1 MLCRNFFCLKSN
13 QYFWFSS
20 SNSWYIFV
28 CWISLF
34 CINFAPHFTLLK
46 FFGKRQFP
54 EILKLPFSPVFT
66 RVLHEF
72 CMYFQTTYYRPVAG
86 GSNGTQAALPRGQTG
101 PPTPVFPH
109 SRADGVSGQPP
120 ALGLPDVSWNVSQN
134 FCSKPGSS
142 GGNEIHH
149 SGASSFLKEFPN
161 QPKGKRCSEP

>member
-34 CINFAPHFTLLK
+34 CINFAPHFILLK
-46 FFGKRQFP
+46 FFGRRQFP

-66 RVLHEF
+66 RVSHEF

-86 GSNGTQAALPRGQTG
+86 GSNGTPSALPRGQTG

-120 ALGLPDVSWNVSQN
+120 ALGLPDVSEMYLKISAE
-134 FCSKPGSS
+134 SLAAPEEMRYITPGHPAS
-142 GGNEIHH
+142 GKYHI
-149 SGASSFLKEFPN
+149 ASNISA
-161 QPKGKRCSEP
+161 CT

>member
-72 CMYFQTTYYRPVAG
+72 CMYFQTTYYRHVAG
-86 GSNGTQAALPRGQTG
+86 IKTCPPEALPRGQTG
-101 PPTPVFPH
+101 PPNPRLPTQQRQRRLRPDT
-109 SRADGVSGQPP
+109 SSGN
-120 ALGLPDVSWNVSQN
+120 AVRFLNVSQN
-134 FCSKPGSS
+134 F
-142 GGNEIHH
+142 
-149 SGASSFLKEFPN
+149 
-161 QPKGKRCSEP
+161 

>member
-1 MLCRNFFCLKSN
+1 MLCRNFFCLKSS

-86 GSNGTQAALPRGQTG
+86 AVTELRQRCRAVRRV

-120 ALGLPDVSWNVSQN
+120 ALGLPGVSEMYLKISAVSLAAPEEMRYIT
-134 FCSKPGSS
+134 PGHPAS
-142 GGNEIHH
+142 GKYHI
-149 SGASSFLKEFPN
+149 ASNISAYT
-161 QPKGKRCSEP
+161 

>member
-46 FFGKRQFP
+46 FFGRRQFP

-66 RVLHEF
+66 RVSHEF
-72 CMYFQTTYYRPVAG
+72 CMYFQTTYYRHVAG
-86 GSNGTQAALPRGQTG
+86 AENGSGSLLPRGQPG
-101 PPTPVFPH
+101 PPIPRLPTQQESRQRH
-109 SRADGVSGQPP
+109 SRHSHASVMRFQKCISKVSDQK
-120 ALGLPDVSWNVSQN
+120 S
-134 FCSKPGSS
+134 CCRK
-142 GGNEIHH
+142 NEIHY
-149 SGASSFLKEFPN
+149 SGASSIM
-161 QPKGKRCSEP
+161 

>member
-13 QYFWFSS
+13 QYSRFLS

-34 CINFAPHFTLLK
+34 CINFTPHFNLLK

-86 GSNGTQAALPRGQTG
+86 AVTELRQRCRAVRRV

-109 SRADGVSGQPP
+109 SSADGVSGQPP
-120 ALGLPDVSWNVSQN
+120 ALGLPDVSEMYLKIPAVSLAAPEEMRYIT
-134 FCSKPGSS
+134 PGHPAS
-142 GGNEIHH
+142 GKYHIANNI
-149 SGASSFLKEFPN
+149 SA
-161 QPKGKRCSEP
+161 CT

>member
-13 QYFWFSS
+13 QYSRFLS

-34 CINFAPHFTLLK
+34 CINFTPHFNLLK

-86 GSNGTQAALPRGQTG
+86 GSNGTPAALPRGQTG
-101 PPTPVFPH
+101 PPNPRLPTQQ
-109 SRADGVSGQPP
+109 SRRSFWTAT
-120 ALGLPDVSWNVSQN
+120 
-134 FCSKPGSS
+134 SS
-142 GGNEIHH
+142 GT
-149 SGASSFLKEFPN
+149 ARRFLKCISKFL
-161 QPKGKRCSEP
+161 QQAWQIRKK

>member
-20 SNSWYIFV
+20 SNSWYILVVFK
-28 CWISLF
+28 CFLIS
-34 CINFAPHFTLLK
+34 NFTPHFTLLK
-46 FFGKRQFP
+46 FFPKWQFG

-66 RVLHEF
+66 RVSHEF

-86 GSNGTQAALPRGQTG
+86 AVTELRQRCRAVRRV

-120 ALGLPDVSWNVSQN
+120 ALGLPDVSEMYLKISAVSLAAPEEMRYIT
-134 FCSKPGSS
+134 PGHPAS
-142 GGNEIHH
+142 GKYHTGNNI
-149 SGASSFLKEFPN
+149 SAYI
-161 QPKGKRCSEP
+161 

>member
-13 QYFWFSS
+13 QYSRFLS

-46 FFGKRQFP
+46 FFGRRQFP

-66 RVLHEF
+66 RVSHEF

-86 GSNGTQAALPRGQTG
+86 AVTELRQRCRAVRRV

-120 ALGLPDVSWNVSQN
+120 A
-134 FCSKPGSS
+134 S
-142 GGNEIHH
+142 GT
-149 SGASSFLKEFPN
+149 ARRF
-161 QPKGKRCSEP
+161 

>member
-46 FFGKRQFP
+46 FFGRRQFP

-66 RVLHEF
+66 RVSHEF

-86 GSNGTQAALPRGQTG
+86 GSNGTPAALPRGQTG
-101 PPTPVFPH
+101 PPNP
-109 SRADGVSGQPP
+109 R
-120 ALGLPDVSWNVSQN
+120 LPTQQGWRSFWTTA
-134 FCSKPGSS
+134 SS
-142 GGNEIHH
+142 GT
-149 SGASSFLKEFPN
+149 ARRFLKCISKFLQQAWQIRRKWDTSLQGIQFTEN
-161 QPKGKRCSEP
+161 IPKST